1 MVECLRL
8 KLTSRERYLADIDV
22 RSVIDELFALGGVQ
36 RVVSIDDMNAITA
49 PVEDALALT
58 QKLPPAD
65 IKAIFANYPA
75 VAAIDD
81 LEIRL
86 REVRKLWPNES
97 DDTRRLLLNRLR
109 AKAAEVESTGSQKNS
124 TEVVDENTFSE
135 LPSLFAKYGLQL
147 LSLNQWNDKQG
158 EIITQTMPPTL
169 FLVDEDFSKE
179 EGGARFSGIAI
190 IKAVMNAAP
199 ADRVLCALLT
209 HNPRYQPETLHEA
222 WKDLCQKQELDP
234 SRFVLIPKKLI
245 QDDPVGFARLVKLAL
260 LNGRVHQLKKT
271 ARDILHSAEENA
283 HKRLNDIDIYDFDQI
298 VFRSSRREG
307 VWEPDTLFR
316 VFGLFHQDETR
327 KLAKKD
333 AKLYAAADAIRALSL
348 VPTKSH
354 TAPNYN
360 TIAIQ
365 RLELYETG
373 EYLNAHFIPI
383 DVGDIFQKTGD
394 SDKRYILLA
403 QSCDLMVR
411 PDGKRNPFTNE
422 AVLAEIVSG
431 PIKDRDGHGEL
442 QFLDPDGGTQHFVSF
457 KRTHSVKLSFLDI
470 CALNENGEAV
480 LALEA
485 PYPDRAIPAW
495 KLHHEKLVKEFQK
508 IIKQAED
515 LTKQGIPAQNAA
527 ALVARPS
534 NSPLLTPTLDAAKKT
549 VSFNLKRVVRLRQPR
564 AAALL
569 SRFANFMAR
578 QAFDHDFGDYD
589 QPATPNNTDNVLQ
602 VPVALKPTPTV
613 AVEAANPA
621 LPQQEPKQTSS
632 EPERT

>member
-1 MVECLRL
+1 M
-8 KLTSRERYLADIDV
+8 ADVDV
-22 RSVIDELFALGGVQ
+22 GNVIDELFAVGGVQ
-36 RVVSIDDMNAITA
+36 RVVSIDDMNGIAA

-58 QKLPPAD
+58 QKLPPDD
-65 IKAIFANYPA
+65 IIAIFANYPA
-75 VAAIDD
+75 VTAIDD

-86 REVRKLWPNES
+86 REIRNLWQNET

-109 AKAAEVESTGSQKNS
+109 AKAAEIESTGSQENS

-147 LSLNQWNDKQG
+147 LSLKQWHEKQG

-169 FLVDEDFSKE
+169 FLIDEDFSKE

-209 HNPRYQPETLHEA
+209 HNPRYQPENLHEA

-245 QDDPVGFARLVKLAL
+245 RDDPVGFARLVKLAL
-260 LNGRVHQLKKT
+260 LNGGVDRLKKT
-271 ARDILHSAEENA
+271 ARDILRSAQENA

-316 VFGLFHQDETR
+316 VFGLFHHDETR

-333 AKLYAAADAIRALSL
+333 PKLYAAADSIRALSL

-360 TIAIQ
+360 TIALQ

-411 PDGKRNPFTNE
+411 PDGKRNAFTNE

-431 PIKDRDGHGEL
+431 PIRDRDGHGEL
-442 QFLDPDGGTQHFVSF
+442 QFLDEDSGAQHFVSF
-457 KRTHSVKLSFLDI
+457 KRTHSVKLSLLDI
-470 CALNENGEAV
+470 CALNENGEAL
-480 LALEA
+480 LALEK

-508 IIKQAED
+508 IINQAEN
-515 LTKQGIPAQNAA
+515 LTKQGIPVKIAA

-534 NSPLLTPTLDAAKKT
+534 NSALLTPNLDPAKKT
-549 VSFNLKRVVRLRQPR
+549 VSFNLKRVARLRQPR

-569 SRFANFMAR
+569 SRFANFTAR

-589 QPATPNNTDNVLQ
+589 QQTTPENADDAPPVS
-602 VPVALKPTPTV
+602 VALEQASALT
-613 AVEAANPA
+613 VEATTPA
-621 LPQQEPKQTSS
+621 LPQQAPKRALSS
-632 EPERT
+632 EPERK